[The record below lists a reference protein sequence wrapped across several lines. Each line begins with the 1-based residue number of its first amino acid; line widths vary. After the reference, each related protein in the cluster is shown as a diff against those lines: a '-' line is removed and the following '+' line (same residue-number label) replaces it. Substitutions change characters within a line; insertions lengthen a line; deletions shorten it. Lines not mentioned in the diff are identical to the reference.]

1 MLKSLVSIE
10 KEFSME
16 EVANATPDWL
26 KIVMLVFVIT
36 VIFTAACFWGT
47 EPSII
52 TL

>member
-1 MLKSLVSIE
+1 MIKWLPAIE

-16 EVANATPDWL
+16 EVDKATPNWL
-26 KIVMLVFVIT
+26 KIVMIVFIIA
-36 VIFTAACFWGT
+36 IFTAACFWGT